1 LYERIQ
7 LPESWVARLREELQ
21 AEMATRSSRN
31 ATERTAIVNKLQ
43 HVENERRKL
52 LDAYYSSAID
62 LVTLRRE

>member
-1 LYERIQ
+1 MYERIQ

>member
-52 LDAYYSSAID
+52 LDAYYAAGGA
-62 LVTLRRE
+62 RRCE